1 MGELVGIKVEVPG
14 DFDVELSAPSVPLG
28 DVADL
33 RQNRGGQRD
42 PGFAVEE
49 PGDPLRERP
58 LVGDPLGSDG
68 LAVDLLDS
76 AVPAKSRRCL

>member
-1 MGELVGIKVEVPG
+1 MGELVGVKVEIAG
-14 DFDVELSAPSVPLG
+14 DLDGKLSAPSVPLG

-49 PGDPLRERP
+49 PGDPLQTPSILYDFSSYVLRIER
-58 LVGDPLGSDG
+58 
-68 LAVDLLDS
+68 
-76 AVPAKSRRCL
+76 